1 MSNINNPETEN
12 VKEPVE
18 KISTK
23 LKFVKSDK
31 TDAYVGFVSQN
42 PQDKTLLWCSPGF
55 ALSKEGVRSGQEA
68 DM

>member
-42 PQDKTLLWCSPGF
+42 PRQNVIVVF
-55 ALSKEGVRSGQEA
+55 ARIRLTQRRCAFWTRS
-68 DM
+68 